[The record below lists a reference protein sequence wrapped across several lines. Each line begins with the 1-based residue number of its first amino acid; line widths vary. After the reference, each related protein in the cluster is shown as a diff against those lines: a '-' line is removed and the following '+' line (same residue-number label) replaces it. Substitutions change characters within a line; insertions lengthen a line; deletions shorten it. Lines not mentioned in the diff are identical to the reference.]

1 MNHTYC
7 YYEYNCR
14 QFLRELP
21 LKIRVSHIVS
31 MFILILLIGIGSDT
45 YAQKGKGPKH
55 RRGGAKKERLGE
67 KGKLFGKRKKER
79 RNQKG
84 RKKGYKNK
92 FTKNKVGTS
101 SRYLNKKGFLAK
113 VFGKKR
119 NKRAWPPRHSG
130 GGYSKKHNKKLFTHH
145 RTQRKNY
152 KSKILKGQNKSRT
165 KLRKK
170 DQKRQKKRN
179 RH

>member
-1 MNHTYC
+1 M
-7 YYEYNCR
+7 
-14 QFLRELP
+14 
-21 LKIRVSHIVS
+21 KIRVSHIVYV
-31 MFILILLIGIGSDT
+31 FILTILIGIGSDA

-67 KGKLFGKRKKER
+67 KSGLFGKRKKER
-79 RNQKG
+79 RNQ
-84 RKKGYKNK
+84 RKRKGYKNK

-113 VFGKKR
+113 IFHKKK

-145 RTQRKNY
+145 RTQRQNY
-152 KSKILKGQNKSRT
+152 KSKILKGQNKYRKKT
-165 KLRKK
+165 RKK
-170 DQKRQKKRN
+170 DQKRQRKRN